1 MYYLRLFV
9 GLFVVLLLTTAC
21 INKRIYTPHQSGYRP
36 PQPAAPVGG
45 MERFSYRQ
53 TPIHADNHELKDQ
66 ETDLY
71 RVYRLRFPSI
81 GENGQEANRVEIIY
95 YRSKLPGKKKLVM
108 ILPIWG
114 SYTYPPRKFA
124 AGIRNRSHGK
134 TNTIYIMGK
143 NYLFAWDEMAAAA
156 TPADFRKI
164 MRRMAGRYRS
174 HVIDIRRIMDWATQ
188 QADIHPQQIALMGF
202 SMSALVASN
211 AIGIDDR
218 LAAGVLVMGAAN
230 PDEVFAT
237 CFGKVGIVR
246 DALTKRF
253 GWTVDQYRLTIKK
266 IFEPL
271 NPIYNAINID
281 PRRVLIIDSH
291 RDDCMPATAR
301 EALWNFFGRPE
312 RYSFLYKHKLSFY
325 SMTPLG
331 SFYMR
336 YRVYEFLDK
345 MLK

>member
-95 YRSKLPGKKKLVM
+95 YRSKLPGKKKLVL

-114 SYTYPPRKFA
+114 SYTYPSRKFA

-134 TNTIYIMGK
+134 TNIIYILGK

-174 HVIDIRRIMDWATQ
+174 HVIDIRRIIDWATQ
-188 QADIHPQQIALMGF
+188 QADINPQQ
-202 SMSALVASN
+202 
-211 AIGIDDR
+211 R
-218 LAAGVLVMGAAN
+218 
-230 PDEVFAT
+230 
-237 CFGKVGIVR
+237 
-246 DALTKRF
+246 
-253 GWTVDQYRLTIKK
+253 
-266 IFEPL
+266 
-271 NPIYNAINID
+271 
-281 PRRVLIIDSH
+281 
-291 RDDCMPATAR
+291 
-301 EALWNFFGRPE
+301 
-312 RYSFLYKHKLSFY
+312 
-325 SMTPLG
+325 
-331 SFYMR
+331 
-336 YRVYEFLDK
+336 
-345 MLK
+345 